1 MGTALGQGHSPVWAM
16 NTLVALLAFVSG
28 LVGGVGLTMLWCSF
42 TREDE
47 D

>member
-1 MGTALGQGHSPVWAM
+1 MGAALGQGRSPVWAM
-16 NTLVALLAFVSG
+16 SVLIALLAFVSG
-28 LVGGVGLTMLWCSF
+28 LVGGVGLTMLWYAF